1 MRGESRRDNSN
12 RALVDEVRRGTRT
25 VYFTDQ
31 QETEC
36 SVRRAAALV
45 GRAGAPRPRRLL
57 RPALPIIRAGE
68 PARGAAGR
76 AQGLR
81 WDQRI
86 SRCKTNPAAGAT

>member
-1 MRGESRRDNSN
+1 
-12 RALVDEVRRGTRT
+12 

-45 GRAGAPRPRRLL
+45 GRTRAPRPRRLL
-57 RPALPIIRAGE
+57 RPAPLIIRAGK

-76 AQGLR
+76 AGSQVGLSR
-81 WDQRI
+81 GKSNAQVNFLETAESVSEDQDDR
-86 SRCKTNPAAGAT
+86 